1 MARRDV
7 TIGDTVYHLTT
18 LPPRDQLRIFGDL
31 QKDLLPAAG
40 DLIGSSG
47 DQEGMAAALARLS
60 TQLDGARLTAW
71 VDRLLTPE
79 TVSYEKDGRTPRQ
92 YDPRQF
98 DLAFEDFSQALE
110 LLWQVIDLN
119 FAGPLG
125 RWLGH
130 FGPGL
135 SRIKSL
141 ASGDS
146 PTS

>member
-7 TIGDTVYHLTT
+7 TIGNTVYHLTT

-31 QKDLLPAAG
+31 QKDLLPAMG
-40 DLIGSSG
+40 DLLSG
-47 DQEGMAAALARLS
+47 GGDKEGMAAALGRLS
-60 TQLDGARLTAW
+60 SQLDGSRLTAW

-79 TVSYEKDGRTPRQ
+79 TVSYEQEGRTARQ

-110 LLWQVIDLN
+110 LLWEVIDLN

-125 RWLGH
+125 RWLGR
-130 FGPGL
+130 FGLGL
-135 SRIKSL
+135 DRINPL

-146 PTS
+146 PTN